1 MEKIVITGG
10 ERLKGKVKISGSKN
24 AALPIM
30 AATLLTNGVTT
41 LSNIPRLKDVITMAR
56 VLRTLGAKVEFKE
69 GRLKIDT
76 TNVDRFLAPYN
87 LVKTMRASF
96 LVFGP
101 LLAKLGRARVSLPGG
116 CAIGSRPVNLHL
128 RGFEELGAEVSMGG
142 GYTQVNPVR
151 SKKPEASASLIARTS
166 NGVKRDGL
174 IGAKIYLDFPS
185 VGATENLMMAAAL
198 AKGKTTIENA
208 AKEPEIVDL
217 ANFLNKMGAKIKGAG
232 TDTIGIGGVKELKG
246 TDYSII
252 PDRIEAGTY
261 MIASAIT
268 RGNITL
274 EGAKIEHLE
283 SLITKLHEAGV
294 EVEDKEEAIK
304 VKVRRRIKSVDVES
318 MPYPGFPTDMQAQF
332 MALMSITPGMS
343 IITETVFE
351 NRFMH
356 VSELLRMGAEIKIEG
371 SSAVVKGMKSLSGAP
386 VMATD
391 LRASAALILAGLV
404 AKGRTEISRIYH
416 LDRGYEKIVEKLS
429 NLGAKIE
436 RIRQ

>member
-1 MEKIVITGG
+1 MEKIIITGG
-10 ERLKGKVKISGSKN
+10 ERLKGRVGISGSKN

-41 LSNIPRLKDVITMAR
+41 LSNIPRLKDVTTMAR
-56 VLRTLGAKVEFKE
+56 VLRTLGAKVEFREKE
-69 GRLKIDT
+69 LKIDT

-101 LLAKLGRARVSLPGG
+101 LLAKLGKARVSLPGG
-116 CAIGSRPVNLHL
+116 CAIGSRPVDLHL

-142 GYTQVNPVR
+142 GYTQV
-151 SKKPEASASLIARTS
+151 
-166 NGVKRDGL
+166 KRDGL
-174 IGAKIYLDFPS
+174 IGAEIYLDFPS
-185 VGATENLMMAAAL
+185 VGATENLMMAATL

-232 TDTIGIGGVKELKG
+232 TDTIRTIGVKELKG

-261 MIASAIT
+261 IIAAAIT
-268 RGNITL
+268 KGDIIL
-274 EGAKIEHLE
+274 EGAKIDHLE

-294 EVEDKEEAIK
+294 EIEDEPASSTSTVDAEEASAGPPMRRRERVIK
-304 VKVRRRIKSVDVES
+304 VKARRRIKAVDVKT

-332 MALMSITPGMS
+332 MALMSITPGIS

-356 VSELLRMGAEIKIEG
+356 VSELLRMGADIKIEG
-371 SSAVVKGMKSLSGAP
+371 SSAVVKGAKSLSGAP

-404 AKGRTEISRIYH
+404 AEGKTEISRIYH
-416 LDRGYEKIVEKLS
+416 LDRGYERIVEKLS

-436 RIRQ
+436 RVKQ

>member
-1 MEKIVITGG
+1 MKKIVITGG

-41 LSNIPRLKDVITMAR
+41 LSNIPRLRDVITMAR
-56 VLRTLGAKVEFKE
+56 VLRTLGAKVEFRE
-69 GRLKIDT
+69 RELKIDT

-116 CAIGSRPVNLHL
+116 CAIGSRPVDLHL

-142 GYTQVNPVR
+142 GYTQV
-151 SKKPEASASLIARTS
+151 
-166 NGVKRDGL
+166 KRDGL
-174 IGAKIYLDFPS
+174 LGAEIYLDFPS
-185 VGATENLMMAAAL
+185 VGATENLMMAATL
-198 AKGKTTIENA
+198 AKGKTIIKNA

-217 ANFLNKMGAKIKGAG
+217 ANFLNKMGARIKGAG
-232 TDTIGIGGVKELKG
+232 TDTIKIIGTKELKG
-246 TDYSII
+246 ADHSII

-268 RGNITL
+268 RGDITL
-274 EGAKIEHLE
+274 EGARLEHLE
-283 SLITKLHEAGV
+283 SLVTKLHEAGV
-294 EVEDKEEAIK
+294 EIKDENEAIK
-304 VKVRRRIKSVDVES
+304 VKARRRIKAVDVKT

-332 MALMSITPGMS
+332 MALMSITPGIS
-343 IITETVFE
+343 IITETIFE

-356 VSELLRMGAEIKIEG
+356 VSELLRMGADIKIEG
-371 SSAVVKGMKSLSGAP
+371 SSAVIKGVKSLSEAP

-404 AKGRTEISRIYH
+404 AHGKTEISRIYH

-429 NLGAKIE
+429 KLGA
-436 RIRQ
+436 RIKRVKQ

>member
-1 MEKIVITGG
+1 MERIIITGG

-69 GRLKIDT
+69 GSLKIDT

-142 GYTQVNPVR
+142 GYTQV
-151 SKKPEASASLIARTS
+151 
-166 NGVKRDGL
+166 KRDGL
-174 IGAKIYLDFPS
+174 IGAKISLDFPS

-217 ANFLNKMGAKIKGAG
+217 ANFLNKMGARIKGAG
-232 TDTIGIGGVKELKG
+232 TETIKIIGVKELKG

-261 MIASAIT
+261 MIAAAIT
-268 RGNITL
+268 RGDVTL

-283 SLITKLHEAGV
+283 ALITKLHKAGV
-294 EVEDKEEAIK
+294 EIKDEEKAIRIK
-304 VKVRRRIKSVDVES
+304 AKGRIKSVDVKT

-332 MALMSITPGMS
+332 MALMSITPGIS
-343 IITETVFE
+343 FITETIFE

-356 VSELLRMGAEIKIEG
+356 VSELLRMGADIKIEG
-371 SSAVVKGMKSLSGAP
+371 SSAVVKGVKSLSEAP

-391 LRASAALILAGLV
+391 LRASAALILAGLI

-416 LDRGYEKIVEKLS
+416 LDRGYERIVEKLS

-436 RIRQ
+436 RVRQ

>member
-1 MEKIVITGG
+1 MERIIITGG
-10 ERLKGKVKISGSKN
+10 ERLKGRVGISGSKN

-41 LSNIPRLKDVITMAR
+41 LSNIPRLKDVTTMAR
-56 VLRTLGAKVEFKE
+56 VLRTLGAKVEFRE
-69 GRLKIDT
+69 RELKIDT
-76 TNVDRFLAPYN
+76 TNVDSFLAPYN

-116 CAIGSRPVNLHL
+116 CAIGSRPVDLHL

-142 GYTQVNPVR
+142 GYTQV
-151 SKKPEASASLIARTS
+151 
-166 NGVKRDGL
+166 KRDGL
-174 IGAKIYLDFPS
+174 MGAEIYLDFPS
-185 VGATENLMMAAAL
+185 VGATENLMMAATL
-198 AKGKTTIENA
+198 AKGKTIIENA

-232 TDTIGIGGVKELKG
+232 TDTIEIIGIKELKG

-268 RGNITL
+268 RGDVTL
-274 EGAKIEHLE
+274 EGARLDHLE
-283 SLITKLHEAGV
+283 PLVTKLREIGV
-294 EVEDKEEAIK
+294 EVIENEGAIEIRAK
-304 VKVRRRIKSVDVES
+304 RGIKAVDVKTL
-318 MPYPGFPTDMQAQF
+318 PYPGFPTDMQAQF

-356 VSELLRMGAEIKIEG
+356 VSELARMGADIKIEG
-371 SSAVVKGMKSLSGAP
+371 ASAIVKGVKSLSGAP

-404 AKGRTEISRIYH
+404 AKGKTEISRIYH
-416 LDRGYEKIVEKLS
+416 LDRGYERIVEKLS
-429 NLGAKIE
+429 NLGTRIE
-436 RIRQ
+436 RIKV

>member
-1 MEKIVITGG
+1 MEKIIITGG
-10 ERLKGKVKISGSKN
+10 ERLKGRVGISGSKN

-41 LSNIPRLKDVITMAR
+41 LSNIPRLKDVTTMAR
-56 VLRTLGAKVEFKE
+56 VLRTLGAKVEFRE
-69 GRLKIDT
+69 RELKIDT
-76 TNVDRFLAPYN
+76 TNVDSFLAPYN

-116 CAIGSRPVNLHL
+116 CAIGSRPVDLHL

-142 GYTQVNPVR
+142 GYTQV
-151 SKKPEASASLIARTS
+151 
-166 NGVKRDGL
+166 KRDGL
-174 IGAKIYLDFPS
+174 MGAEIYLDFPS
-185 VGATENLMMAAAL
+185 VGATENLMMAATL
-198 AKGKTTIENA
+198 AKGKTIIENA

-232 TDTIGIGGVKELKG
+232 TDTIEIIGIKELKG

-268 RGNITL
+268 RGDVTL
-274 EGAKIEHLE
+274 EGARLDHLE
-283 SLITKLHEAGV
+283 PLVTKLREIGV
-294 EVEDKEEAIK
+294 EVIENEGAIEIRAK
-304 VKVRRRIKSVDVES
+304 RGIKAVDVKTL
-318 MPYPGFPTDMQAQF
+318 PYPGFPTDMQAQF

-356 VSELLRMGAEIKIEG
+356 VSELARMGADIKIEG
-371 SSAVVKGMKSLSGAP
+371 ASAIVKGVKSLSGAP

-391 LRASAALILAGLV
+391 LRASAALILAGLI
-404 AKGRTEISRIYH
+404 AQGKTEISRIYH
-416 LDRGYEKIVEKLS
+416 LNRGYERIEEKLS

-436 RIRQ
+436 RIK

>member
-10 ERLKGKVKISGSKN
+10 ERLKGRVGISGSKN

-41 LSNIPRLKDVITMAR
+41 LSNIPSLKDITTMAR
-56 VLRTLGAKVEFKE
+56 VLRTLGAKVKFRE

-101 LLAKLGRARVSLPGG
+101 LLAKLGRVRVSLPGG
-116 CAIGSRPVNLHL
+116 CAIGSRPVDLHL

-142 GYTQVNPVR
+142 GYTQV
-151 SKKPEASASLIARTS
+151 
-166 NGVKRDGL
+166 KRDGL
-174 IGAKIYLDFPS
+174 IGAEIYLDFPS
-185 VGATENLMMAAAL
+185 VGATENLMMAATL

-217 ANFLNKMGAKIKGAG
+217 ANFLNKMGAGIKGAG
-232 TDTIGIGGVKELKG
+232 TDTIKIIGVKELKG

-261 MIASAIT
+261 IIASVIT
-268 RGNITL
+268 RGDVIL
-274 EGAKIEHLE
+274 EGARIDHLE
-283 SLITKLHEAGV
+283 SLVTKLHEAGV
-294 EVEDKEEAIK
+294 EIEDEKAAIK
-304 VKVRRRIKSVDVES
+304 VKARRRIKAVDVKTI
-318 MPYPGFPTDMQAQF
+318 PYPGFPTDMQAQF

-356 VSELLRMGAEIKIEG
+356 VSELLRMGADIKIEG
-371 SSAVVKGMKSLSGAP
+371 SSAIIKGIRSLSGAP

-404 AKGRTEISRIYH
+404 AEGKTEISRVYH

-429 NLGAKIE
+429 NLGAEIE
-436 RIRQ
+436 

>member
-1 MEKIVITGG
+1 MQKIIITGG
-10 ERLKGKVKISGSKN
+10 ERLKGRVRISGSKN

-41 LSNIPRLKDVITMAR
+41 LSNIPRLKDVTTMAR

-116 CAIGSRPVNLHL
+116 CAIGSRPVDLHL

-142 GYTQVNPVR
+142 GYTQVTPVR
-151 SKKPEASASLIARTS
+151 SKTPEASASLVARTS

-174 IGAKIYLDFPS
+174 LGAEIYLDFPS
-185 VGATENLMMAAAL
+185 VGATENLMMAATL

-232 TDTIGIGGVKELKG
+232 RDTIRIEGVKELKG

-261 MIASAIT
+261 IIASAIT
-268 RGNITL
+268 RGDIIL
-274 EGAKIEHLE
+274 EGAKINHLE
-283 SLITKLHEAGV
+283 SLVTKLHEAGI
-294 EVEDKEEAIK
+294 EIEDENGAIK
-304 VKVRRRIKSVDVES
+304 VKAGRIKAVNVKT

-332 MALMSITPGMS
+332 MALMSITPGIS
-343 IITETVFE
+343 IITETIFE

-356 VSELLRMGAEIKIEG
+356 VSELLRMGADIKIEG
-371 SSAVVKGMKSLSGAP
+371 SSAVVKGVKSLSEAP

-391 LRASAALILAGLV
+391 LRASAALILAGLI
-404 AKGRTEISRIYH
+404 AKGKTEISRIYH
-416 LDRGYEKIVEKLS
+416 LDRGYERIVEKLS

-436 RIRQ
+436 RIKQ

>member
-142 GYTQVNPVR
+142 GYTQV
-151 SKKPEASASLIARTS
+151 
-166 NGVKRDGL
+166 KRDGL
-174 IGAKIYLDFPS
+174 IGAKISLDFPS
-185 VGATENLMMAAAL
+185 VGATENLMMAAVL
-198 AKGKTTIENA
+198 AKGKTIIENA
-208 AKEPEIVDL
+208 AKEPEVVDL

-232 TDTIGIGGVKELKG
+232 TDTIKIIGVKELKG

-261 MIASAIT
+261 MIASVIT
-268 RGNITL
+268 RGDVTL

-294 EVEDKEEAIK
+294 EVEDEEEAIK
-304 VKVRRRIKSVDVES
+304 VKVRRRIKSVDVKT

-356 VSELLRMGAEIKIEG
+356 VSELLRMGAEIRVKG

-404 AKGRTEISRIYH
+404 AKGKTEISRIYH
-416 LDRGYEKIVEKLS
+416 LDRGYDGIKEKLS

-436 RIRQ
+436 RIKV

>member
-142 GYTQVNPVR
+142 GYTQV
-151 SKKPEASASLIARTS
+151 KK
-166 NGVKRDGL
+166 DGL

-404 AKGRTEISRIYH
+404 AQGKTEISRIYH

-436 RIRQ
+436 RIKV

>member
-1 MEKIVITGG
+1 VERIIITGG
-10 ERLKGKVKISGSKN
+10 ERLKGKVRISGSKN

-41 LSNIPRLKDVITMAR
+41 LSNIPRLRDVTTMAR
-56 VLRTLGAKVEFKE
+56 VLRTLGAKVKFEE
-69 GRLKIDT
+69 ERLEIDT
-76 TNVDRFLAPYN
+76 TKVDHFLAPYN

-116 CAIGSRPVNLHL
+116 CAIGSRPVDLHL

-142 GYTQVNPVR
+142 GYTQANPVR
-151 SKKPEASASLIARTS
+151 SKTLEASASLVARTS

-174 IGAKIYLDFPS
+174 MGAEIYLDFPS
-185 VGATENLMMAAAL
+185 VGATENLMMAATL
-198 AKGKTTIENA
+198 AQGKTTIENA

-217 ANFLNKMGAKIKGAG
+217 ANFLNKMGARIKGAG
-232 TDTIGIGGVKELKG
+232 TDTIKIIGVKELKG

-268 RGNITL
+268 RGDVTL

-294 EVEDKEEAIK
+294 EIKDEEGAIR
-304 VKVRRRIKSVDVES
+304 VRAKGRIKAVDVKT

-371 SSAVVKGMKSLSGAP
+371 SSTVVKGVKSLSGAP

-404 AKGRTEISRIYH
+404 AKGKTEISRIYH
-416 LDRGYEKIVEKLS
+416 LDRGYERIEEKLS

-436 RIRQ
+436 RVKV

>member
-1 MEKIVITGG
+1 MERIIITGG
-10 ERLKGKVKISGSKN
+10 ERLKGRVRISGSKN

-41 LSNIPRLKDVITMAR
+41 LSNIPRLKDVTTMAR
-56 VLRTLGAKVEFKE
+56 VLRTLGAKVEFRE
-69 GRLKIDT
+69 RELKIDT
-76 TNVDRFLAPYN
+76 TNVDSFLAPYN

-116 CAIGSRPVNLHL
+116 CAIGSRPVDLHL

-142 GYTQVNPVR
+142 GYTQV
-151 SKKPEASASLIARTS
+151 
-166 NGVKRDGL
+166 KRDGL
-174 IGAKIYLDFPS
+174 MGAEIYLDFPS
-185 VGATENLMMAAAL
+185 VGATENLMMAATL
-198 AKGKTTIENA
+198 AKGKTIIENA

-232 TDTIGIGGVKELKG
+232 TDTIEIIGIKELKG

-268 RGNITL
+268 RGDVTL
-274 EGAKIEHLE
+274 EGARLDHLE
-283 SLITKLHEAGV
+283 PLVTKLREIGV
-294 EVEDKEEAIK
+294 EVIENEGAIEIRAK
-304 VKVRRRIKSVDVES
+304 RGIKAVDVKTL
-318 MPYPGFPTDMQAQF
+318 PYPGFPTDMQAQF

-356 VSELLRMGAEIKIEG
+356 VSELARMGADIKIEG
-371 SSAVVKGMKSLSGAP
+371 ASAIVKGVKSLSGAP

-404 AKGRTEISRIYH
+404 AKGKTEISRIYH
-416 LDRGYEKIVEKLS
+416 LDRGYERIEEKLS

-436 RIRQ
+436 RIK

>member
-10 ERLKGKVKISGSKN
+10 ERLKGRVRISGSKN

-41 LSNIPRLKDVITMAR
+41 LSNIPRLKDVTTMAR
-56 VLRTLGAKVEFKE
+56 VLRTLGAKVEFQE

-128 RGFEELGAEVSMGG
+128 GGFEELGAEVSMGG
-142 GYTQVNPVR
+142 GYTQV
-151 SKKPEASASLIARTS
+151 
-166 NGVKRDGL
+166 KRDGL
-174 IGAKIYLDFPS
+174 LGAEIYLDFPS
-185 VGATENLMMAAAL
+185 VGATENLMMAATL

-217 ANFLNKMGAKIKGAG
+217 ANFLNKMGAKIKGEG
-232 TDTIGIGGVKELKG
+232 RNTIRIEGVKELKG

-261 MIASAIT
+261 IIASAIT
-268 RGNITL
+268 RGDVTL
-274 EGAKIEHLE
+274 EGAKINHLE
-283 SLITKLHEAGV
+283 SLVTKLHEAGV
-294 EVEDKEEAIK
+294 EIEDGAGAIRVR
-304 VKVRRRIKSVDVES
+304 VKGRIKAVDVKT

-332 MALMSITPGMS
+332 MALMSITPGIS
-343 IITETVFE
+343 IITETIFE

-356 VSELLRMGAEIKIEG
+356 VSELLRMGAEIKIED
-371 SSAVVKGMKSLSGAP
+371 SSAVVKGVKSLSEAP

-404 AKGRTEISRIYH
+404 AKGKTEISRIYH

-436 RIRQ
+436 RIKV

>member
-1 MEKIVITGG
+1 MERIIITGG
-10 ERLKGKVKISGSKN
+10 ERLKGRVGISGSKN

-41 LSNIPRLKDVITMAR
+41 LSNIPRLKDVTTMAR
-56 VLRTLGAKVEFKE
+56 VLRTLGAKVEFRE
-69 GRLKIDT
+69 RELKIDT
-76 TNVDRFLAPYN
+76 TNVDSFLAPYN

-116 CAIGSRPVNLHL
+116 CAIGSRPVDLHL

-142 GYTQVNPVR
+142 GYTQV
-151 SKKPEASASLIARTS
+151 
-166 NGVKRDGL
+166 KRDGL
-174 IGAKIYLDFPS
+174 MGAEIYLDFPS
-185 VGATENLMMAAAL
+185 VGATENLMMAATL
-198 AKGKTTIENA
+198 AKGKTIIENA

-232 TDTIGIGGVKELKG
+232 TDTIEIIGIKELKG

-268 RGNITL
+268 RGDVTL
-274 EGAKIEHLE
+274 EGARLDHLE
-283 SLITKLHEAGV
+283 PLVTKLREIGV
-294 EVEDKEEAIK
+294 EVIENEGAIEIRAK
-304 VKVRRRIKSVDVES
+304 RGIKAVDVKTL
-318 MPYPGFPTDMQAQF
+318 PYPGFPTDMQAQF

-356 VSELLRMGAEIKIEG
+356 VSELARMGADIKIEG
-371 SSAVVKGMKSLSGAP
+371 ASAIVKGVKSLSGAP

-404 AKGRTEISRIYH
+404 AKGKTEISRIYH
-416 LDRGYEKIVEKLS
+416 LDRGYERIEEKLS

-436 RIRQ
+436 RIK